1 MKNLF
6 VFLLLG
12 LFANFSLTAQN
23 MIEGGISNEIGESLI
38 LTSITLEHKQDATLN
53 KTMITDEYG
62 YFIMDNLV
70 DGNYRIVVEKNTFE
84 TITLD
89 NFEFPRDK
97 DIVLGVTMKSID
109 TLAYKENTVVRQLSK
124 KGAFVE
130 LYK

>member
-53 KTMITDEYG
+53 KTMLTDEYG